1 MGQELFNALAEDRG
15 LRVRAESTGTAA
27 LGGAPCL
34 TYDRLLA
41 RTALVLAPQLC
52 VVALGQAS
60 LSLAT
65 PKRGI
70 S

>member
-1 MGQELFNALAEDRG
+1 MAQELFNALAEDRG
-15 LRVRAESTGTAA
+15 LSVRAESTGTAA
-27 LGGAPCL
+27 LVGAPCL
-34 TYDRLLA
+34 MYDRLEVQ
-41 RTALVLAPQLC
+41 TILVLAPQLG